1 MGTCSSSQNTD
12 KTILPEKDD
21 GIKKANAVPAP
32 VARSAEPPTEEVST
46 PKSVEGNFGMNGQDQ
61 ESFGDPSYIGNHL
74 NSPPRDAPEKLLEDS
89 KTDFLSDYDFAGDLG
104 SGSFSV
110 VKRAISKTTGKS
122 VAVKC
127 IVRSRLPPDEI
138 NALHDEVSILK
149 EVTHPNII
157 HMHDF
162 YEEEKSF
169 YLVMELME
177 GGELFDRI
185 VQKSYYNEKE
195 ARDLVMILLDSINY
209 LHERNIAHRD
219 LKPENLL
226 LASLENDSEIRLA
239 DFGFAK
245 KVTEAGLKTQCGT
258 PGYVAPEILRGES
271 YGIAADMW
279 SIGVITYILLGG
291 YPPFHDENQA
301 LLYKKIKTG
310 DFVFHPEYWGPVSS
324 EAKSLITSM
333 LTVDIDQRIT
343 AKEGLA
349 HPWINMADAEL
360 QSYDLVGT
368 LAEIKKFNARR
379 KLKGTI
385 KAVMAL
391 TKMRRLITNLTGESS
406 ANLAAEEEGKTSE
419 EKIAAMKEAFYKF
432 DENGDGNITTSEL
445 GTVMNNLGKFP
456 SEEELQTM
464 INEVDVDKNG
474 TIEFEEFV
482 TLMKKLA

>member
-1 MGTCSSSQNTD
+1 
-12 KTILPEKDD
+12 
-21 GIKKANAVPAP
+21 
-32 VARSAEPPTEEVST
+32 
-46 PKSVEGNFGMNGQDQ
+46 
-61 ESFGDPSYIGNHL
+61 
-74 NSPPRDAPEKLLEDS
+74 
-89 KTDFLSDYDFAGDLG
+89 
-104 SGSFSV
+104 
-110 VKRAISKTTGKS
+110 
-122 VAVKC
+122 
-127 IVRSRLPPDEI
+127 
-138 NALHDEVSILK
+138 
-149 EVTHPNII
+149 
-157 HMHDF
+157 
-162 YEEEKSF
+162 
-169 YLVMELME
+169 
-177 GGELFDRI
+177 
-185 VQKSYYNEKE
+185 
-195 ARDLVMILLDSINY
+195 
-209 LHERNIAHRD
+209 
-219 LKPENLL
+219 
-226 LASLENDSEIRLA
+226 
-239 DFGFAK
+239 
-245 KVTEAGLKTQCGT
+245 
-258 PGYVAPEILRGES
+258 
-271 YGIAADMW
+271 
-279 SIGVITYILLGG
+279 
-291 YPPFHDENQA
+291 
-301 LLYKKIKTG
+301 
-310 DFVFHPEYWGPVSS
+310 
-324 EAKSLITSM
+324 M

-391 TKMRRLITNLTGESS
+391 TKMRRLITNLAGESS